1 MLTVAYNIIDSFTIS
16 LLERAMPIADDE
28 GKPSP
33 DKAHDLASLGAEL
46 LRRAQE
52 SQPALEAAWD
62 ALMSSWGVH
71 GQPVGAQRLSAMI
84 AKELGTRP
92 EDNTFS
98 RELIALREESR
109 P

>member
-1 MLTVAYNIIDSFTIS
+1 MSNAAGKLT
-16 LLERAMPIADDE
+16 
-28 GKPSP
+28 SP
-33 DKAHDLASLGAEL
+33 EETSPPREVNEELAALGAEL

-62 ALMSSWGVH
+62 ALMKSWGVH
-71 GQPVGAQRLSAMI
+71 GEPVGAQRLSAMM
-84 AKELGTRP
+84 AKELGARP